1 MVKKRADARLFGG
14 EPGRPAD
21 PCYHLVCDDIEN
33 INEESLDQLSDAIAF
48 AVATLATSA
57 EL

>member
-14 EPGRPAD
+14 KAGRPAD
-21 PCYHLVCDDIEN
+21 PCYHLVCDDIGN
-33 INEESLDQLSDAIAF
+33 VNEESLDQLSDAIGYAI
-48 AVATLATSA
+48 ATLATSA